1 MFTKR
6 TPQIFL
12 NYQKSKIQG
21 VIMLRSKEIE
31 VTQKV
36 QIKFLRFTEKLSKIL
51 PIPGHKFIRD
61 MMRGSLSL
69 THVR

>member
-1 MFTKR
+1 
-6 TPQIFL
+6 
-12 NYQKSKIQG
+12 
-21 VIMLRSKEIE
+21 MLRSKEIE